1 MAIPA
6 WARICETFGSS
17 SITVSPPNEIHIIV
31 AAALAVFAIV
41 ATVVLC
47 TAPELALAKLIGKA
61 AWYVPY
67 AALVG
72 AVKAVRFGV

>member
-1 MAIPA
+1 M
-6 WARICETFGSS
+6 
-17 SITVSPPNEIHIIV
+17 NKNIIV
-31 AAALAVFAIV
+31 AAALAVFAI
-41 ATVVLC
+41 AAAVVLC
-47 TAPELALAKLIGKA
+47 AAPELALAKLVGKA

>member
-1 MAIPA
+1 M
-6 WARICETFGSS
+6 
-17 SITVSPPNEIHIIV
+17 NKNIIV
-31 AAALAVFAIV
+31 AAALAVFALV

-47 TAPELALAKLIGKA
+47 AAPELALAKLVGKA

>member
-1 MAIPA
+1 M
-6 WARICETFGSS
+6 
-17 SITVSPPNEIHIIV
+17 NKNIIV
-31 AAALAVFAIV
+31 AAALAVFALVAIV
-41 ATVVLC
+41 ILC
-47 TAPELALAKLIGKA
+47 AAPELALAKLVGKA

>member
-1 MAIPA
+1 M
-6 WARICETFGSS
+6 
-17 SITVSPPNEIHIIV
+17 NKNIIV

-47 TAPELALAKLIGKA
+47 AAPEFALAKLVGKA

-72 AVKAVRFGV
+72 AVRVVRFGV

>member
-1 MAIPA
+1 M
-6 WARICETFGSS
+6 
-17 SITVSPPNEIHIIV
+17 NKNIIV

-47 TAPELALAKLIGKA
+47 AAPEFALAKLVGKA

>member
-1 MAIPA
+1 MGHTPLKQ
-6 WARICETFGSS
+6 
-17 SITVSPPNEIHIIV
+17 VSQRDDIK
-31 AAALAVFAIV
+31 VFA
-41 ATVVLC
+41 
-47 TAPELALAKLIGKA
+47 KLVGKA

>member
-1 MAIPA
+1 MKKNI
-6 WARICETFGSS
+6 
-17 SITVSPPNEIHIIV
+17 VV
-31 AAALAVFAIV
+31 AAALAVFATV

-47 TAPELALAKLIGKA
+47 AAPELALAKLVGKA

>member
-1 MAIPA
+1 MLSGIPDN
-6 WARICETFGSS
+6 ID
-17 SITVSPPNEIHIIV
+17 IIV
-31 AAALAVFAIV
+31 AAALAVFALA

-47 TAPELALAKLIGKA
+47 AAPELALAKFVGKA

-72 AVKAVRFGV
+72 AVRVVCIGV

>member
-1 MAIPA
+1 M
-6 WARICETFGSS
+6 
-17 SITVSPPNEIHIIV
+17 NKNIIV